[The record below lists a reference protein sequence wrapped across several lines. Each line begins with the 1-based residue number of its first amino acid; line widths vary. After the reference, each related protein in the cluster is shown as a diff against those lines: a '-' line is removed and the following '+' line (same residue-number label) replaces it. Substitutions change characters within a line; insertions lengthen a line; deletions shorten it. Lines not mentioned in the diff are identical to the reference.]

1 MTDKKNGKS
10 IITGRKS
17 SLSKKTK
24 EKEKKKKKNR
34 KKISDEMKA
43 KWINSILSGPTTISM
58 SAVAGMSDEM
68 TEAISNVPINMQ
80 KFVSAK
86 SKK

>member
-24 EKEKKKKKNR
+24 EKEKEKKKKKNR
-34 KKISDEMKA
+34 KTMSDEMKA
-43 KWINSILSGPTTISM
+43 KWINSILSGSTTMPM
-58 SAVAGMSDEM
+58 SN
-68 TEAISNVPINMQ
+68 IPINMQ

>member
-24 EKEKKKKKNR
+24 EKEKEKKKKKNR

-43 KWINSILSGPTTISM
+43 EWINSILSGSTTMPM
-58 SAVAGMSDEM
+58 SN
-68 TEAISNVPINMQ
+68 IPINMQ

>member
-24 EKEKKKKKNR
+24 EKEKEKKKKKNR
-34 KKISDEMKA
+34 KKISDE
-43 KWINSILSGPTTISM
+43 ISRYTQQ
-58 SAVAGMSDEM
+58 AIDECGDK
-68 TEAISNVPINMQ
+68 I
-80 KFVSAK
+80 
-86 SKK
+86 

>member
-1 MTDKKNGKS
+1 VTDKKNGKS

-34 KKISDEMKA
+34 KKMSDEMKE
-43 KWINSILSGPTTISM
+43 KWINSILSGSTTM
-58 SAVAGMSDEM
+58 PM
-68 TEAISNVPINMQ
+68 SNVPINMQ
-80 KFVSAK
+80 KFVSAM

>member
-1 MTDKKNGKS
+1 GKS

-34 KKISDEMKA
+34 KKMSDEMKE
-43 KWINSILSGPTTISM
+43 KWINSILSGSTTM
-58 SAVAGMSDEM
+58 PM
-68 TEAISNVPINMQ
+68 SNVPINMQ
-80 KFVSAK
+80 KFVSAM